1 MSEVLEVDA
10 EGSLRLP
17 AELLGNAKPHTRYV
31 VDIQGDTLI
40 LRPEAAR
47 PFWATATP
55 EERAEAFRRW
65 AAVERPPAPDL
76 PLEAISRDT
85 IYD

>member
-10 EGSLRLP
+10 EGWLHLP
-17 AELLGNAKPHTRYV
+17 PALLGNVKPQTRYV
-31 VDIQGDTLI
+31 VEVQGDTLI
-40 LRPEAAR
+40 LRPEAAS

-65 AAVERPPAPDL
+65 AAMERPPAPDL
-76 PLEAISRDT
+76 SLEAISRDS